1 MHAILPAEMT
11 VSTGFVV
18 IATLAI
24 VAQSLVLFVAFF
36 DPGLRYKI
44 SSTRGEALDSP
55 EFLYQLEALT
65 DAKLNRHTTLEV
77 FTNGESFY
85 PAELEAIRGARRSV
99 NLENYIFQTG
109 QVAGQFVEALAERAR
124 SGVRVNVV
132 LDALGSLATTA
143 SYFRDLRQAGGK
155 VAWYNPARWNR
166 LPRYNNRTH
175 REILVVDGETAF
187 IGGAG
192 TADHWLLDK
201 GKRRRW
207 RDTMVRVRG
216 DAVPNLQAS
225 FAESWL
231 EACGEILSGPDYF
244 PICEAATDS
253 SVLVINSTPSAGG
266 STRARMLFQL
276 LMASAQRS
284 IQITTPYFLP
294 DRSLRDELVRAMRER
309 GVEVSIVV
317 PGKHSDHL
325 LTRSSSR
332 AAYGNLLEAGARI
345 YEYEPAMIHAK
356 VLIVDGLWSV
366 VGSTNCDNRS
376 FGLND
381 EVNLAALDEGLAQ
394 RLQMDFAADVAASR
408 LISYE
413 RWRRRSLFE
422 RAPEL
427 VGWVLERQQ

>member
-1 MHAILPAEMT
+1 
-11 VSTGFVV
+11 
-18 IATLAI
+18 
-24 VAQSLVLFVAFF
+24 
-36 DPGLRYKI
+36 
-44 SSTRGEALDSP
+44 
-55 EFLYQLEALT
+55 
-65 DAKLNRHTTLEV
+65 
-77 FTNGESFY
+77 
-85 PAELEAIRGARRSV
+85 
-99 NLENYIFQTG
+99 
-109 QVAGQFVEALAERAR
+109 
-124 SGVRVNVV
+124 
-132 LDALGSLATTA
+132 
-143 SYFRDLRQAGGK
+143 
-155 VAWYNPARWNR
+155 
-166 LPRYNNRTH
+166 
-175 REILVVDGETAF
+175 
-187 IGGAG
+187 
-192 TADHWLLDK
+192 
-201 GKRRRW
+201 
-207 RDTMVRVRG
+207 
-216 DAVPNLQAS
+216 
-225 FAESWL
+225 
-231 EACGEILSGPDYF
+231 
-244 PICEAATDS
+244 
-253 SVLVINSTPSAGG
+253 
-266 STRARMLFQL
+266 MLFQL
-276 LMASAQRS
+276 LIASAQHS

-309 GVEVSIVV
+309 CVEVSIVV

-332 AAYGNLLEAGARI
+332 AAYGKLLEAGARL